1 MEKKSSRARARQSSK
16 QSGRVP
22 GPRLTKRESEVL
34 ELLCHGQSDKLAAAA
49 LGITYS
55 GIRRHVDSL
64 LKKYAVNSRLQL
76 LAALI
81 ECSDFTAL
89 VLGR

>member
-1 MEKKSSRARARQSSK
+1 M
-16 QSGRVP
+16 
-22 GPRLTKRESEVL
+22 
-34 ELLCHGQSDKLAAAA
+34 SDKLAAAE
-49 LGITYS
+49 LGISYS

-81 ECSDFTAL
+81 ERSDFTAL